1 MSKSKTIQEKNAPEM
16 HMDTQRIHTAR
27 ATFARVKNEIKQV
40 VVGQDKVVDALLR
53 AMLCNGHVLIEGV
66 PGIAKTLLMTSL
78 AEVMKAD
85 FKRIQF
91 TPDMLPSDITGIKT
105 YDPKKGFT
113 TIKGPVFTNFVLA
126 DEINRAPPKVQ
137 SALLEAMQEYQV
149 TIGDE
154 TFPLQRPFFVL
165 ATQNTVESLGV
176 YDLPAAQLDRFLFKL
191 VMGYPTPE
199 EEKLVLHRNI
209 TLYSLSDFNLHRV
222 TDLKELAEMQNL
234 TKSIYLSS
242 QVEEYIVSI
251 IDATRTPG
259 KYNVES
265 GKYIEEGASP
275 RASIGIYIASKAQ
288 ALLSGNTFVTP
299 EHVKEVAADVLRHRI
314 IVNYEGQ
321 AERVNQD
328 AIIREIL
335 SKVPVT

>member
-251 IDATRTPG
+251 IDATRNPG